1 MEEMMTLRKNLY
13 LFLCGICV
21 LGMLSC
27 GEGKYADA
35 KKVTVKYL
43 EAMEGFATA
52 VEKAANPEAFVK
64 AVDAFAE
71 EMAALRPEME
81 AIEMKY
87 PELADTT
94 TPPSEMEDLAQRMNA
109 LSQRL
114 VDAQR
119 KLMQYATDPDVQ
131 RALQKLQSI
140 K

>member
-1 MEEMMTLRKNLY
+1 
-13 LFLCGICV
+13 
-21 LGMLSC
+21 
-27 GEGKYADA
+27 
-35 KKVTVKYL
+35 
-43 EAMEGFATA
+43 
-52 VEKAANPEAFVK
+52 
-64 AVDAFAE
+64 
-71 EMAALRPEME
+71 
-81 AIEMKY
+81 MKY